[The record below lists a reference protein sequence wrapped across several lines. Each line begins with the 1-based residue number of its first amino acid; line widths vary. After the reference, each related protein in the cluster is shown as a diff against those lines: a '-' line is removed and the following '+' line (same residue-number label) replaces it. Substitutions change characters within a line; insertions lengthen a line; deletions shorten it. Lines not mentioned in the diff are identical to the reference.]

1 MHQKTKNAIAV
12 DYMNVIEASTFFNA
26 FEFHAVTCSKVNIII
41 EYQDI
46 PWQCCLYIRIKLVNS
61 KTNVLKAIC

>member
-1 MHQKTKNAIAV
+1 MHQKSENAIAF
-12 DYMNVIEASTFFNA
+12 DYINVIEASTFFNA

-46 PWQCCLYIRIKLVNS
+46 VRIKLVNS
-61 KTNVLKAIC
+61 KTNVLEAIL

>member
-1 MHQKTKNAIAV
+1 MHQKSENAIAF
-12 DYMNVIEASTFFNA
+12 DYINVIEASTFFNA

-46 PWQCCLYIRIKLVNS
+46 VRIKLVNS
-61 KTNVLKAIC
+61 KTNVLEAIC

>member
-1 MHQKTKNAIAV
+1 MHQKSENAIAF
-12 DYMNVIEASTFFNA
+12 DYINVIEASTFFNA

-46 PWQCCLYIRIKLVNS
+46 PWYSYQTS
-61 KTNVLKAIC
+61 QF

>member
-1 MHQKTKNAIAV
+1 MHQKSENAIAF
-12 DYMNVIEASTFFNA
+12 DYINVIEASTFLNA

-46 PWQCCLYIRIKLVNS
+46 VRINLVNS
-61 KTNVLKAIC
+61 KTNVLEAIC

>member
-1 MHQKTKNAIAV
+1 MHQKSENAIAF
-12 DYMNVIEASTFFNA
+12 DYINVIEASTFFNA

-41 EYQDI
+41 EYQDSVQ
-46 PWQCCLYIRIKLVNS
+46 QCCLYIRIKLVNS

>member
-1 MHQKTKNAIAV
+1 MHQKSENAIAF
-12 DYMNVIEASTFFNA
+12 DYINVIEASTFFYT
-26 FEFHAVTCSKVNIII
+26 FEFHALTCSKVNIII

-46 PWQCCLYIRIKLVNS
+46 PWYCMYIPIKLVNS

>member
-1 MHQKTKNAIAV
+1 MHQKTENAIAF
-12 DYMNVIEASTFFNA
+12 DYINVIEASTFFNA

-46 PWQCCLYIRIKLVNS
+46 VRIKLVNS
-61 KTNVLKAIC
+61 KTNVLEAIC